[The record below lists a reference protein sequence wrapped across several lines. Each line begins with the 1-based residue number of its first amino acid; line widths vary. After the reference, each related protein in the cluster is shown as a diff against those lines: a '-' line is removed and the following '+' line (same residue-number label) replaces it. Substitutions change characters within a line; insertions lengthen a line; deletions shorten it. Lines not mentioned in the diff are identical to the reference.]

1 MTDDGPIILYGAP
14 QSLYAGRARSYM
26 IKAGI
31 DYRERPALSEEYVAH
46 KLSLIHI

>member
-26 IKAGI
+26 IKAGPFLHVGTHAV
-31 DYRERPALSEEYVAH
+31 RV
-46 KLSLIHI
+46 